1 MNNPIGQLARR
12 RRIQLVASF
21 VAMLGFAAL
30 NAVGAIPSPEKLLPD
45 DTLFVTTIPDFAKMR
60 EIYKASPQ
68 TQFWSDPAMKAFRDK
83 FTTKLKEEFIT
94 PLQREL
100 GVNLDEYMSLPQGQL
115 TFAVTQNGWQG
126 SGTAEPALIL
136 LLDARDKTGV
146 LKTNLANLR
155 KKWIDDGKSIKTEKI
170 RNIEFSVL
178 PISEEDVPKSLRKLF
193 GSDDDEG
200 DSSDTATN
208 KAPRS
213 ELVFGQ
219 YESLLIVGSST
230 KAVEKVAVRLT
241 GGSAPAL
248 GELAA
253 YESSRLALFRD
264 APFYGWINVKSFVDI
279 LTHKSADKGS
289 EEMPAEFSAEKIISA
304 LGINGLKTAAFNFQ
318 SSNDGVSAQFF
329 LGVPESNRQGIFKI
343 LPGEAKESGPPPF
356 VPADAVKFQRWR
368 IDGQKAWVTIQKVL
382 SDISPQASGMV
393 DMMLTAAEAP
403 AKEKDPNFD
412 IRKNLFGNLGDDIIS
427 YEKAPKGTTMAD
439 LSAAPSLFLLGSPHA
454 DQLAA
459 ALKSILTLMNR
470 QGGPPT
476 EREFLGRKI
485 YSIPSP
491 SSPVPSGDTKAAPST
506 LSYAASGN
514 YVAMSTDAALLEE
527 YLRSSDSPQ
536 KALREMSGLGDAT
549 SKVGGSSTGFFG
561 YENQAETTRAAFEVL
576 RKGSSSNDESMLA
589 PGIPAFVPESQF
601 KEWVDFS
608 LLPPF
613 EKVAKYFYFAVY
625 SGSANKDGITFKMYS
640 PVPPSLRK

>member
-1 MNNPIGQLARR
+1 MNNPTGQSALRR
-12 RRIQLVASF
+12 RAQFLAPFIAV
-21 VAMLGFAAL
+21 LGFAAL
-30 NAVGAIPSPEKLLPD
+30 NAAGAIPSPEKLLPD
-45 DTLFVTTIPDFAKMR
+45 DTLFVTTIPDFSKMR

-83 FTTKLKEEFIT
+83 FTSKLKDEFIT

-126 SGTAEPALIL
+126 AGTTEPAVLL
-136 LLDARDKTGV
+136 LLDAREKSGV

-155 KKWIDDGKSIKTEKI
+155 KKWLDDGKSIKTEKI

-178 PISEEDVPKSLRKLF
+178 PISEDDVPKSLKKLF
-193 GSDDDEG
+193 GSEDEE

-208 KAPRS
+208 KAPKS

-219 YESLLIVGSST
+219 FESLLIVGSST

-241 GGSAPAL
+241 GGSAPSL
-248 GELAA
+248 GELAT

-264 APFYGWINVKSFVDI
+264 SPFYGWVNVKSFVDI
-279 LTHKSADKGS
+279 LTKKDKGS
-289 EEMPAEFSAEKIISA
+289 EETPEFNPEKIVSA
-304 LGINGLKTAAFNFQ
+304 LGINGLKTVAFNFQ
-318 SSNDGVSAQFF
+318 SANDGVSAQFF
-329 LGVPESNRQGIFKI
+329 LGVPEASRQGIFKI
-343 LPGEAKESGPPPF
+343 LPGEPKESGPPAF

-368 IDGQKAWVTIQKVL
+368 IDGQKAWATIQKVL

-393 DMMLTAAEAP
+393 DMMLSAAEAP

-412 IRKNLFGNLGDDIIS
+412 IRKNLFGNLGDDMIS
-427 YEKAPKGTTMAD
+427 YEKSPKGSTMAD
-439 LSAAPSLFLLGSPHA
+439 LTSAPSLFLLGSPHPE
-454 DQLAA
+454 QLAA
-459 ALKSILTLMNR
+459 ALRSVFTLMNR

-485 YSIPSP
+485 YSIPS
-491 SSPVPSGDTKAAPST
+491 SPTSSGDSKAAPST
-506 LSYAASGN
+506 LSYSASGN
-514 YVAMSTDAALLEE
+514 YLAISTDAASLEE
-527 YLRSSDSPQ
+527 FLRSSDSPQ
-536 KALREMSGLGDAT
+536 KALRETPGLTEAT

-561 YENQAETTRAAFEVL
+561 FENQAETTRAAFEVL
-576 RKGSSSNDESMLA
+576 RKAGNSKDESMLA

-601 KEWVDFS
+601 KEWIDFS

-613 EKVAKYFYFAVY
+613 EKVAKYFHFAVY
-625 SGSANKDGITFKMYS
+625 SGSANKDGITFKAFS
-640 PVPPSLRK
+640 PVPPTLRK